1 MVEKKQKKGQNRK
14 NKSPLARHNL
24 TKKIQSIELQKKA
37 YEMRIDGWRTKDIA
51 EKLDITQT
59 HTCKLIRVALDE
71 AKEHNRELA
80 EKLRDIELDSL
91 QKLQPTFF
99 ARALDGD
106 DDALISILKIM
117 ERRAKLT
124 GMDVKEPLTVDV
136 AMKGYEM
143 LGELDWPK
151 SQKEQDG
158 ETK

>member
-1 MVEKKQKKGQNRK
+1 MAEKKQSKGQNKK

-24 TKKIQSIELQKKA
+24 TKTIQSLDLQKRA

-51 EKLDITQT
+51 EKLNITQT
-59 HTCKLIRVALDE
+59 HTCKLIRIALDE

-91 QKLQPTFF
+91 QKLQPAFF
-99 ARALDGD
+99 AKALEGD
-106 DDALISILKIM
+106 DTALLSILKIM

-124 GMDVKEPLTVDV
+124 GMDVKEPITVDV

-143 LGELDWPK
+143 LGDLDWPK